1 MEEIFQT
8 DPLIEYIYIHV
19 PFCLKKCGYC
29 SFYSEIFSEEVKN
42 KYLINLTKEI
52 KAYQSRFKIQPLTIY
67 FGGGTPSLL
76 QPEEIESIVQ
86 RFNTSNLIEATLE
99 INPVSVTCECAN
111 KLKQTS
117 INRISLGVQSVID
130 EELKLLDRLH
140 NSKQVINAYDHLRT
154 AGFTNISLD
163 LIYGL
168 PRQKKSDLLFSI
180 EKFIELKPGHISTYC
195 LSLDEDVPL
204 FSQRALIPD
213 DEAVSEFYY
222 LIRKKLISA
231 GFDQYEISNFAKKG
245 FESKHNLCYWNDKFY
260 LGLGP
265 AAAGYIDLFRY
276 TNPAN
281 IKKYFQMDLFQ
292 NWEQISDEDYEKEF
306 IFLALRKTKGM
317 NLTLFKE
324 KFGADFRKKYS
335 KVLEKF
341 FKEKLLEINDNHIQ
355 LTPEAYFVSNE
366 IFSEFM

>member
-8 DPLIEYIYIHV
+8 DPLIEHIYIHV
-19 PFCLKKCGYC
+19 PFCLKKCSYC
-29 SFYSEIFSEEVKN
+29 SFYSEIFSEEIK
-42 KYLINLTKEI
+42 KEYLTNLAKEI
-52 KAYQSRFKIQPLTIY
+52 KAYKDHFKIQPRTIY

-76 QPEEIESIVQ
+76 QPKEIESILQ

-99 INPVSVTCECAN
+99 INPVSVTREFAY
-111 KLKQTS
+111 KLKQTR
-117 INRISLGVQSVID
+117 INRISLGAQSFVD
-130 EELKLLDRLH
+130 EELKLLGRLH
-140 NSKQVINAYDHLRT
+140 NSKQIIKAYDHLRT
-154 AGFTNISLD
+154 AGFNNISLD

-168 PRQKKSDLLFSI
+168 PRQKKPDLSYSL
-180 EKFIELKPGHISTYC
+180 EKFIALDPEHISTYC

-213 DEAVSEFYY
+213 DETVSEFYY

-231 GFDQYEISNFAKKG
+231 GFEQYEISNFAKKG

-276 TNPAN
+276 TNPTS
-281 IKKYFQMDLFQ
+281 IKKYLQTDFFQ
-292 NWEQISDEDYEKEF
+292 NWKKISNEDHEKEF
-306 IFLALRKTKGM
+306 IFLTLRKTKGM
-317 NLTLFKE
+317 NLLLFKE
-324 KFGADFRKKYS
+324 KFGADFTEKYS

-341 FKEKLLEINDNHIQ
+341 FTEKLLEISDSYIQ
-355 LTPEAYFVSNE
+355 LTPESYFVSNE
-366 IFSEFM
+366 IFSEFV

>member
-19 PFCLKKCGYC
+19 PFCLKKCDYC

-42 KYLINLTKEI
+42 KYFTNLTKEI
-52 KAYQSRFKIQPLTIY
+52 EAYKARFKIQPRTIY

-76 QPEEIESIVQ
+76 HPEEIESISQ
-86 RFNTSNLIEATLE
+86 KFNTSNLNEATLE
-99 INPVSVTCECAN
+99 INPVSVTGEYVN
-111 KLKQTS
+111 KLKQTC
-117 INRISLGVQSVID
+117 INRISLGTQSFVD
-130 EELKLLDRLH
+130 KELKLLGRLH
-140 NSKQVINAYDHLRT
+140 NSKQIVNAYDHLRA

-180 EKFIELKPGHISTYC
+180 DKFIELDPEHISTYC

-204 FSQRALIPD
+204 FSQKALIPD
-213 DEAVSEFYY
+213 DETVSEFYY

-231 GFDQYEISNFAKKG
+231 EYDQYEISNFAKKG

-276 TNPAN
+276 TNSAS
-281 IKKYFQMDLFQ
+281 IKRYFQMDFFQ
-292 NWEQISDEDYEKEF
+292 NWKKISDEDHEKEF

-317 NLTLFKE
+317 NLKFFKE
-324 KFGADFRKKYS
+324 KFSDDFTKKYS
-335 KVLEKF
+335 IILKKF
-341 FKEKLLEINDNHIQ
+341 FTAKLLEINDDNIR

-366 IFSEFM
+366 IFSEFV

>member
-8 DPLIEYIYIHV
+8 DPLIEHIYIHV
-19 PFCLKKCGYC
+19 PFCLKKCSYC

-42 KYLINLTKEI
+42 KYLTNITKEI
-52 KAYQSRFKIQPLTIY
+52 EAYKARFEIQPRTIY

-76 QPEEIESIVQ
+76 QPEEIESILQ

-99 INPVSVTCECAN
+99 INPVNVTCEYVN
-111 KLKQTS
+111 KLKHTG
-117 INRISLGVQSVID
+117 INRISLGAQSFLD
-130 EELKLLDRLH
+130 EELKLLGRLH
-140 NSKQVINAYDHLRT
+140 NSKQVIKAYDHLRA

-180 EKFIELKPGHISTYC
+180 GKFIELDPEHISTYC
-195 LSLDEDVPL
+195 LSLDENVPL

-213 DEAVSEFYY
+213 DETVSEFYY

-231 GFDQYEISNFAKKG
+231 GYDQYEISNFAKKG
-245 FESKHNLCYWNDKFY
+245 FESKHNLCYWKDKFY
-260 LGLGP
+260 IGLGP
-265 AAAGYIDLFRY
+265 SAAGYIDLFRY
-276 TNPAN
+276 TNPAD
-281 IKKYFQMDLFQ
+281 IKKYFQMDFFQ
-292 NWEQISDEDYEKEF
+292 NWKKISGKDHEKEF

-317 NLTLFKE
+317 NLKIFKE
-324 KFGADFRKKYS
+324 EFGADFRKKYS
-335 KVLEKF
+335 KVLGKF
-341 FKEKLLEINDNHIQ
+341 FTEKLLEISDNYIR

-366 IFSEFM
+366 IFSEFV